1 MGESTMNCTMCP
13 RFVLAACT
21 LLLGTVSRAGEK
33 PAPPSFLPQP
43 EKLTL
48 SAGTFVLSPSTT
60 VTHGP
65 GASAEAQTLATALR
79 AATGLPLPIVAQ
91 NSPNGTIVLQLDGAL
106 EKRLGAEGYL
116 LEVTPTRVA
125 VRAAREAGLFYGG
138 VTFRQLLPPYVWAST
153 ILLQPPK
160 GFWWAPCLQ
169 IEDVPRFRW
178 RGLLLDPARHFIPL
192 EFVKKFV
199 DVMAMHKL
207 NHLQIHLT
215 DDQGWRIEIKKH
227 PRLSSIGSLR
237 KESPRHGNRKQGDGT
252 PYGPFYYSQEQ
263 IRDLVAYARKRHVTL
278 VPEIEIPGHFL
289 AAIAAYPELSCR
301 GQPVEVRTRW
311 GIEPDILCPGN
322 DKAVAFAQDV
332 LAEVCELFPGR
343 FIHIGGDE
351 APRQRW
357 KACPKCQARIKAAGL
372 KNEAQLQTWLN
383 HRLEEFLTS
392 KGRRLIGW
400 DEILEG
406 GLTSG
411 AAVMSW
417 RGIKGG
423 IAAAEAGHDV
433 VMSPTSHCYLDY
445 AQARGPGEPECIGGF
460 LPLSKVY
467 DFDPIPAQLDESK
480 HKHILGTQ
488 GNLWSEY
495 LWTPQDVEYFAYPRA
510 AALAEVAWSPQRRRR
525 FDEFMQ
531 RLEGHV
537 KRLDALQVAYRR
549 LDASTRLPA
558 EPGKPR

>member
-1 MGESTMNCTMCP
+1 
-13 RFVLAACT
+13 
-21 LLLGTVSRAGEK
+21 
-33 PAPPSFLPQP
+33 
-43 EKLTL
+43 
-48 SAGTFVLSPSTT
+48 
-60 VTHGP
+60 
-65 GASAEAQTLATALR
+65 
-79 AATGLPLPIVAQ
+79 
-91 NSPNGTIVLQLDGAL
+91 
-106 EKRLGAEGYL
+106 
-116 LEVTPTRVA
+116 
-125 VRAAREAGLFYGG
+125 
-138 VTFRQLLPPYVWAST
+138 
-153 ILLQPPK
+153 
-160 GFWWAPCLQ
+160 
-169 IEDVPRFRW
+169 
-178 RGLLLDPARHFIPL
+178 LLLDPARHFIPL